1 MISMD
6 VMTSLNRHMPNHGA
20 LRLPFARA
28 TLSTLIL
35 LTCATLAS
43 TSHAMEAMSE
53 DSMSNATGE
62 GLAFFANNF
71 QFQMPSVAGDVS
83 QSSATPALGTFGA
96 GSAAT
101 TNPGAYGSYVYLGP
115 LGSVPAPFTNNGTTF
130 TPNRTDLYIYGLS
143 LSENNITNVTT
154 SAGSAC
160 TPTTFNSSGQ
170 ATNTPTG
177 CIGVGSVAAPADAL
191 HGTVAH
197 NTLFN
202 GTASGGITWG
212 SATNPF
218 TLAVSTTPVSPGLGG
233 ENSTIPYLQI
243 AAPTSALP
251 ASDPSNNLRLGLWTN
266 ILQEDMTSTAT
277 QQAGGNNSLTP
288 TGTAGP
294 ALQIQA
300 IWDGFGINGT
310 VINAFP
316 TDPCTSAACGG
327 TNPGNAN
334 YANTLGLAGVLRFN
348 SQATGVLRLSV
359 GGTGTTNASYG
370 QFDAYEGIYLQ
381 QLNVNLPLGNINYQP
396 LILSSGATVVSGNS
410 YISPTLSL
418 ELAQIPNTSSVYN
431 QFYINYDPSCSV
443 SGSTC
448 TTPSSGSTYGNAAN
462 SVGLSPAAGMC
473 SSGFGTTTACPSTA
487 THGNISVGNVYVN
500 NTSSIMYT
508 YIDGSGNP
516 QAVSCAYPCTSVPAG
531 AAAATKGYDVVY
543 PGEADANYITT
554 GTGTTGFAQ
563 ASTSNTTGTVFKAP
577 GATGAAINLGNAAIS
592 GLMINHMKMTLT
604 GL

>member
-6 VMTSLNRHMPNHGA
+6 VMHSFQRHLPNHGT
-20 LRLPFARA
+20 LRLPFARRA
-28 TLSTLIL
+28 LSTLIM

-43 TSHAMEAMSE
+43 ASHAMEAMSE

-83 QSSATPALGTFGA
+83 QSSATPALGSFGA
-96 GSAAT
+96 GSSAT
-101 TNPGAYGSYVYLGP
+101 TNPGAYGSYIYLGP

-143 LSENNITNVTT
+143 ISENNINSVTT

-202 GTASGGITWG
+202 GTATGGITWG

-218 TLAVSTTPVSPGLGG
+218 TLSVSTTATLPGLGG
-233 ENSTIPYLQI
+233 ENSSIPYLQL
-243 AAPTSALP
+243 AAPSSALP
-251 ASDPSNNLRLGLWTN
+251 ATDPSNNLRLGLWTN

-277 QQAGGNNSLTP
+277 QQAGGNNNLTAS
-288 TGTAGP
+288 GTAGP

-327 TNPGNAN
+327 SNPGNAN

-348 SQATGVLRLSV
+348 SLPTGVLRLSV

-418 ELAQIPNTSSVYN
+418 ELAQIPNTANVYN
-431 QFYINYDPSCSV
+431 QFYINYDPSCTV

-448 TTPSSGSTYGNAAN
+448 TSGASNTYGNSSGAI
-462 SVGLSPAAGMC
+462 GLTPAAGMC
-473 SSGFGTTTACPSTA
+473 SSGMGTTTACPSTA
-487 THGNISVGNVYVN
+487 THGNISIGNVYTN
-500 NTSSIMYT
+500 NSSSIVYT
-508 YIDGSGNP
+508 YMNGTT
-516 QAVSCAYPCTSVPAG
+516 ATTAASCPNGTSC
-531 AAAATKGYDVVY
+531 DIVY
-543 PGEADANYITT
+543 PGESDANYITT

-577 GATGAAINLGNAAIS
+577 GATGAAINLGNSAIS